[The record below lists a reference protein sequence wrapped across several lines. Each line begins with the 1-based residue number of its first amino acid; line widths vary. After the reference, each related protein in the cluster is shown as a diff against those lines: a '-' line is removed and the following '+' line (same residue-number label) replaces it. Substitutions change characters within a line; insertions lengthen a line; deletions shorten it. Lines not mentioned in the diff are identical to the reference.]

1 MVTDSIDAYI
11 DGQSAA
17 VQPII
22 RRLRELVKAT
32 LPDLTEHLDGGHGV
46 IRYGTGMGM
55 NEWVCY
61 VSGHK
66 AHANLG
72 FARGAGLPDPDGLIE
87 GTGKNLRHVK
97 VRSVDA
103 VDHPGLKRL
112 LEAAGRLD
120 T

>member
-1 MVTDSIDAYI
+1 MATDPIEAFVE
-11 DGQSAA
+11 GQTPA
-17 VQPII
+17 VQPIV
-22 RRLRELVKAT
+22 RRLRALVKET
-32 LPDLTEHLDGGHGV
+32 LPDLVESLDTRGV
-46 IRYGTGMGM
+46 LRYGRGAGMH
-55 NEWVCY
+55 EWTCY

-112 LEAAGRLD
+112 LEAAGKLD